1 MKTYRI
7 GELARQTGCKVK
19 TIRFYEAVGLL
30 PAPDRGSSGHR
41 LYADADRRRL
51 TFIRR
56 AHDLGFSLED
66 GRGLLDLSDHGDR
79 SSVDGCGLARAHLDR
94 VRAKINALRAME
106 EVLQHIPDGCT
117 ETTSCRLLELFSTG
131 ESPGTFEAILL
142 HRV

>member
-7 GELARQTGCKVK
+7 GELARQTGCKVE
-19 TIRFYEAVGLL
+19 TVRFYEAVGLL

-56 AHDLGFSLED
+56 ARDLGFSMADVRALLE
-66 GRGLLDLSDHGDR
+66 LSDQGER
-79 SSVDGCGLARAHLDR
+79 SSVDGCRLARAHLDR

-106 EVLQHIPDGCT
+106 DVLQRISDDCT
-117 ETTSCRLLELFSTG
+117 EKTRCRLLELFSH
-131 ESPGTFEAILL
+131 S
-142 HRV
+142 